1 MAMVKGY
8 ADYRY
13 IVSISKVC
21 GNCKLFV
28 QHYGLADER
37 VCIPIFCGGC
47 KAKSIIKRPSDK
59 GCRLFIMNEEE
70 ISRKE

>member
-8 ADYRY
+8 ADYKY
-13 IVSISKVC
+13 ITSITRVC

-37 VCIPIFCGGC
+37 VCIPIFCGVC
-47 KAKSIIKRPSDK
+47 KAKIIIKRQSDK